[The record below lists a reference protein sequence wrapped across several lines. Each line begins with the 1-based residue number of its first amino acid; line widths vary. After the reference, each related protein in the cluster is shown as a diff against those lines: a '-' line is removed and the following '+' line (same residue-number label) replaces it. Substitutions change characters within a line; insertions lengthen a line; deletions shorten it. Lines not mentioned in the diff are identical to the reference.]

1 MADEWWSASQRSHG
15 TSACSAAPLM
25 DTGHAAA
32 CGWTSPVAES
42 SSSITFQDPRRSGNT
57 SHQPSSDAV
66 SSLGDPHMDWTHA
79 FLSGR
84 SDASFQAVLQDDMAA
99 STTTRPLFRAHQPA
113 AAETVMNNNPFT
125 DMGHGLGFLD
135 QLPAASSSPS
145 PYGTAPSQG
154 MFDNSAAAHN
164 VSMFGES
171 QPSVSYDASAAGM
184 QMQGG
189 GAQLQCLPG
198 SGSYMPFGGAAL
210 PSQLLLQAVQ
220 PKTCYSS
227 NSNNLM
233 VKSAE
238 HGACPPAGRKAESD
252 SPAAAKRPRI
262 EAPSPLPTFKVR
274 KEKLGDRITALQ
286 QLVSPFG
293 KVLVLCSEST
303 PYISFLTVQLSERT
317 SALVALNS
325 SEIDNDLTYRWY
337 HPSHSI

>member
-1 MADEWWSASQRSHG
+1 MADEWWSSSERSHG
-15 TSACSAAPLM
+15 TSACSAPPLM
-25 DTGHAAA
+25 DTA
-32 CGWTSPVAES
+32 CAWTSPAAES
-42 SSSITFQDPRRSGNT
+42 TTSITFQDPRRSGNT

-84 SDASFQAVLQDDMAA
+84 SDASFQAVLQVQDDMAA

-113 AAETVMNNNPFT
+113 AVETVMNNHPFT
-125 DMGHGLGFLD
+125 DMGHGLGLLD
-135 QLPAASSSPS
+135 HQLPAASSSYS
-145 PYGTAPSQG
+145 TAPLQG
-154 MFDNSAAAHN
+154 MFDDKSAATVAAAHN
-164 VSMFGES
+164 LSMFGES
-171 QPSVSYDASAAGM
+171 QPSVSYDLSAAGM

-210 PSQLLLQAVQ
+210 PSQLLLQALH

-238 HGACPPAGRKAESD
+238 HACSPAGRKTESD

-293 KVLVLCSEST
+293 KVLVLSALNQL
-303 PYISFLTVQLSERT
+303 PYYISFLTTVLIIGENKCSCTE
-317 SALVALNS
+317 LV
-325 SEIDNDLTYRWY
+325 
-337 HPSHSI
+337 